1 MLGAMKIALLLAGN
15 NQPSNSAY
23 LSELFAAGLRQAY
36 PTAEITTLRL
46 AELDIPHFTL
56 AAYDADH
63 SPTPDTHRLHE
74 VVKNADGIVVA
85 SPVWN
90 FSVPAHLKNALDH
103 LGAVCLDQ
111 ATHSKGQL
119 KNRPCYFLFTGG
131 APMIAWKALLNITTL
146 HVSEA
151 FKYYGASVVS
161 RHFEPKCLPG
171 RGMFGLVLDKRDGLP
186 ARIHAKAAAFGRVVE
201 AYKTTG
207 ALPPFLQL
215 RRTVATWAYRIGN
228 RVMYPVSNAQ

>member
-1 MLGAMKIALLLAGN
+1 MTITIVVAGN
-15 NQPSNSAY
+15 NCPSNAAF
-23 LSELFAAGLRQAY
+23 LAQTFAEALKAEH
-36 PTAEITTLRL
+36 PSAEITTLAL
-46 AELDIPHFTL
+46 ADLDIPHFTL
-56 AAYDADH
+56 DAYDPAH
-63 SPTPDTHRLHE
+63 SPTPDTHRLHQAVLE
-74 VVKNADGIVVA
+74 ADGIVVA

-119 KNRPCYFLFTGG
+119 KDKPCAFLFTGG
-131 APMIAWKALLNITTL
+131 APMIAWKALLSITTL

-151 FKYYGASVVS
+151 FKYYGAAVVG

-171 RGMFGLVLDKRDGLP
+171 RGKFGLVLDQRADLP
-186 ARIHAKAAAFGRVVE
+186 ERMKKKAAAFGRIV
-201 AYKTTG
+201 ATHQATG
-207 ALPPFLQL
+207 ALPPFVAL

-228 RVMYPVSNAQ
+228 RVMYPISNAQ

>member
-1 MLGAMKIALLLAGN
+1 MKTIMKITILVAGN
-15 NQPSNSAY
+15 NRPSNAAF
-23 LSELFAAGLRQAY
+23 LAHTFAEGLTRTHPA
-36 PTAEITTLRL
+36 AEVTTITL
-46 AELDIPHFTL
+46 AELDVPHFTL
-56 AAYDADH
+56 AAYDPNH
-63 SPTPDTHRLHE
+63 SPTPDTHKLHE
-74 VVKNADGIVVA
+74 AVKNADGIVVA

-119 KNRPCYFLFTGG
+119 QEKPCMFLFTGG

-151 FKYYGASVVS
+151 FKYYGAAVVG

-171 RGMFGLVLDKRDGLP
+171 RGKFGLVLDQRTDLADRMTK
-186 ARIHAKAAAFGRVVE
+186 KAATFGHIVA
-201 AYKTTG
+201 AYRATG
-207 ALPPFLQL
+207 SLPPFLSL
-215 RRTVATWAYRIGN
+215 RRNVATWAYRIGN
-228 RVMYPVSNAQ
+228 RIMYPVSNAQ

>member
-131 APMIAWKALLNITTL
+131 APMIAWKALLNITPSTSPRL
-146 HVSEA
+146 SNTTAPRSSAAILNRSVS
-151 FKYYGASVVS
+151 
-161 RHFEPKCLPG
+161 P
-171 RGMFGLVLDKRDGLP
+171 
-186 ARIHAKAAAFGRVVE
+186 AAACL
-201 AYKTTG
+201 AWCSID
-207 ALPPFLQL
+207 
-215 RRTVATWAYRIGN
+215 ATACQPASTPRQPLLDAW
-228 RVMYPVSNAQ
+228 

>member
-1 MLGAMKIALLLAGN
+1 MKITIVVAGN
-15 NQPSNSAY
+15 NRPSNAAF
-23 LSELFAAGLRQAY
+23 LAETFAAGLK
-36 PTAEITTLRL
+36 TAHSDIQITTLTL

-56 AAYDADH
+56 AAYDPDH
-63 SPTPDTHRLHE
+63 SPTPDTHKLHE
-74 VVKNADGIVVA
+74 AVKNADGIVVA

-119 KNRPCYFLFTGG
+119 KDKPCMFLFTGG
-131 APMIAWKALLNITTL
+131 APMIAWKVLLNITTL

-151 FKYYGASVVS
+151 FKYYGAAVVG

-171 RGMFGLVLDKRDGLP
+171 RGKFGLVLDQRADLP
-186 ARIHAKAAAFGRVVE
+186 ERMAKKAAAFGRIVA
-201 AYKTTG
+201 AYQATG
-207 ALPPFLQL
+207 ALPPLVAL
-215 RRTVATWAYRIGN
+215 RRSAATWAYRIGN
-228 RVMYPVSNAQ
+228 RVMYPISNAQ